1 MNMVRVAGLGL
12 TTILTAGIVVV
23 DGHAQAPKP
32 VPGWPQW
39 RGPVRDGS
47 VTTVLPVEWPA
58 TLTKQWEVPV
68 GAGHSSPVT
77 SGNRVVVLAR
87 EGDREVVRALD
98 LASGRQLWRAEYEA
112 PYTVNPAAAAHG
124 PGPKATPAIAGGR
137 VFTFGIGGV
146 LSAFDLATGRLL
158 WRTPAPPS
166 LPEYGTGSSPLV
178 DGNAVIAHTGGFDN
192 GAITSFDVVTGAPKW
207 RWNGDGPGY
216 GSPIIATIG
225 GVRQLITL
233 TQKLVVGVNPANGT
247 LLWQIPFTTSF
258 NQNAVTPIV
267 QGDLVV
273 FSGLNKGT
281 TAVRVRRNGSQWAV
295 DPVWTNDQV
304 PMFMSSPFVNGK
316 TLFGLSHRNRG
327 QLFALDLAT
336 GKTLWSTPGR
346 DGENASLVGNRSWLL
361 VSTTNGELLVASSS
375 SQQFREVRRY
385 KIADAAVWAHPAL
398 AGRSIVVKDA
408 GNVICWRF

>member
-1 MNMVRVAGLGL
+1 MNMVRYAGLAL
-12 TTILTAGIVVV
+12 TTILIAGIVFVA
-23 DGHAQAPKP
+23 GQAQAPQP

-39 RGPVRDGS
+39 RGPARDGS
-47 VTTVLPVEWPA
+47 VTGLPVEWPA

-68 GAGHSSPVT
+68 GAGHSSPVI
-77 SGNRVVVLAR
+77 SGSRVVVLAR
-87 EGDREVVRALD
+87 EGEREVVRALD
-98 LASGRQLWRAEYEA
+98 LSSGRLLWRAEYDA
-112 PYTVNPAAAAHG
+112 FYTVNPAAAAHG
-124 PGPKATPAIAGGR
+124 PGPKATPAISGGR

-158 WRTPAPPS
+158 WRTPAPS
-166 LPEYGTGSSPLV
+166 GLPEYGTGSSPLV

-192 GAITSFDVVTGAPKW
+192 GAITAFDVVTGTPRW

-225 GVRQLITL
+225 GARQLITL
-233 TQKLVVGVNPANGT
+233 TQKLVVGLNPANGT

-258 NQNAVTPIV
+258 NQNAVTPIA

-295 DPVWTNDQV
+295 DPLWTNDQV

-361 VSTTNGELLVASSS
+361 VSTTNGELLVASPSG
-375 SQQFREVRRY
+375 QQFKEVRRY
-385 KIADAAVWAHPAL
+385 RIADAAVWAHPAL
-398 AGRSIVVKDA
+398 MGRSIVVKDP
-408 GNVICWRF
+408 GKVICWRF